1 MTSSGG
7 RFIAFFL
14 RLRELRR
21 NPRIGYGAVAVS
33 VALAVLAHWQLENF
47 LIAGAPFFTLFPA
60 VIVSTFVG
68 GLGPGLLSL
77 VVSAIAADYLV
88 LVPPHSLAWN
98 LDHIVA
104 LGMFLVAAG
113 TGVVLVAI
121 LNALIDH
128 LWERSENTRC
138 ILEASPSG
146 VIAVDET
153 GEITLVNAAVEQQF
167 GYSRDELMGKN
178 VEMLVPPH
186 VRTKHM
192 QLRTDFMKHPTPRA
206 MDAGRELH
214 GSRKDGSQLSVE
226 IGFNPIV
233 RDGRQE
239 ILATIL
245 DVGQRKVA
253 EERQKMLMQELQ
265 HRAQNMFTVLQ
276 VIANRTLV
284 PGKTV
289 DECRKDLI
297 SRIGAMSRA
306 FDLARREGEA
316 KLGEIVAEELG
327 SFEDRIDVQGSEILL
342 TPSAAQNFALIVH
355 ELVTNAAKH
364 GALSAPD
371 GSISVRWS
379 REGEGFHFLWEER
392 DGPRAGQPTR
402 EGFGQILLRALAKE
416 FGSDVSIEFH
426 ETGLRYELHGPMARI
441 ASASPPTAET
451 LRH

>member
-1 MTSSGG
+1 
-7 RFIAFFL
+7 
-14 RLRELRR
+14 
-21 NPRIGYGAVAVS
+21 
-33 VALAVLAHWQLENF
+33 
-47 LIAGAPFFTLFPA
+47 
-60 VIVSTFVG
+60 
-68 GLGPGLLSL
+68 
-77 VVSAIAADYLV
+77 
-88 LVPPHSLAWN
+88 
-98 LDHIVA
+98 
-104 LGMFLVAAG
+104 MFLVAAG

-214 GSRKDGSQLSVE
+214 GSRKDGSELSVE

-276 VIANRTLV
+276 VIANRTLI

-416 FGSDVSIEFH
+416 FGSDVSIEFN
-426 ETGLRYELHGPMARI
+426 ETGLRYELHGLMAGI
-441 ASASPPTAET
+441 ASTSPPTAET